1 VKRTETT
8 GGTPVAIVTGAARGI
23 GRGCALALAE
33 AGFAVALCD
42 RSDEETRGLLDQTV
56 AMAAG
61 GGAECLALTADVAE
75 LGEHDAILA
84 AALARWGR
92 ADCLVNNAGVG
103 VLQRGDLLD
112 VSPESFDRCIA
123 VNTRA
128 MFFLSQTFARH
139 LLAQGELTGRHRSI
153 INITSSNAGAVSVS
167 RGEYC
172 VSKAGA
178 SMATQ
183 LFALRLADAGIGVYE
198 IRPGV
203 IETGMTLPVKEQYDA
218 RIREGLVPAGR
229 WGYPVDVAA
238 AVVTLAEGRMPYTV
252 GQVIAVDGGL
262 ATPRF

>member
-1 VKRTETT
+1 MAELPTS
-8 GGTPVAIVTGAARGI
+8 TPVAIVTGAARGI

-33 AGFAVALCD
+33 AGFHVALCD
-42 RSDEETRGLLDQTV
+42 RPDDETRALLNEVEQL
-56 AMAAG
+56 AG
-61 GGAECLALTADVAE
+61 EAGTGSIAVPADVAE
-75 LGEHDAILA
+75 LSQHGAMVS

-112 VSPESFDRCIA
+112 VSPESFDRCMA

-128 MFFLSQTFARH
+128 LFFLNQAFARH
-139 LLAQGELTGRHRSI
+139 LLAQGELNGRHRSI
-153 INITSSNAGAVSVS
+153 VNITSSNAGAVSVS

-183 LFALRLADAGIGVYE
+183 LFAQRLAAAGIGVYE

-203 IETGMTLPVKEQYDA
+203 IETGMTLPVKEQYDT

-229 WGYPVDVAA
+229 WGYPGDVAA
-238 AVVTLAEGRMPYTV
+238 AVVTVAEGRMPYTV
-252 GQVIAVDGGL
+252 GQIIAVDGGL

>member
-1 VKRTETT
+1 MS
-8 GGTPVAIVTGAARGI
+8 GGKPVAIVTGAARGI

-33 AGFAVALCD
+33 AGFHLALCD
-42 RSDEETRGLLDQTV
+42 RPDAEVDALLNEV
-56 AMAAG
+56 AELTGNA
-61 GGAECLALTADVAE
+61 GAESLSIFADVADLSQHE
-75 LGEHDAILA
+75 AILA
-84 AALARWGR
+84 AAVARWGR

-103 VLQRGDLLD
+103 VLQRGDLLE
-112 VSPESFDRCIA
+112 VSPESFDRCLA

-128 MFFLSQTFARH
+128 MFFLSQVFARH
-139 LLAQGELTGRHRSI
+139 LLKQGELTGRHRSI

-183 LFALRLADAGIGVYE
+183 LFALRLAAAGIGVYE

-229 WGYPVDVAA
+229 WGYPADVAA